1 MEQNG
6 NTKKEGLYFMRK
18 KWEIEEEYRNFCR
31 NNKELALQTLREL
44 TLTPTETGKEDQ
56 RIAYCMEWM
65 KQQGMESVHTD
76 ELGNVIWEY
85 RPEQE
90 KKVLYTAHLDTV
102 FSLEEPLEIKEDGMI
117 WRCPGI
123 TDDTVNVVMLLM
135 AAKYVHETEPELP
148 CGLIFAADLGEEGL
162 GNLCGVRAL
171 VDHYEKNLC
180 GMAAFDLYRDKMYPI
195 CIGSVRYRISAKTK
209 GGHSFLN
216 FGRKN
221 AIAELAGLIG
231 ELYRFQT
238 DAASHTTYN
247 VGKIEGGTSVNTIA
261 QDASMLFEFRSEDY
275 RSLEACET
283 YLEQT
288 IAARQSEEVQYSCE
302 LVGKRPCARET
313 APVQMAR
320 MTRCAQ
326 KTLKAADGEEPV
338 CSEASTDCNIPLSRH
353 IPAICVGFCRGG
365 GAHTREEWLD
375 AASVEDGMC
384 AAAALVCRLPWMCCE
399 SRVVVR
405 DGIEDRKEKEE
416 IRRLLELCDQ
426 DFVPPLSHRN
436 STSQTNWAETE
447 EKTDGIAEYLEN
459 ICSQHVVLWK
469 EEGVVRAFMT
479 WKDHFNCE
487 NLEAYP
493 DSCYLTTLCVWPD
506 YRGQGISEVMYAE
519 AEKDIAAKF
528 PGSRITLRTWSTNG
542 AQEHILDKLGYSLVR
557 RLKDDRGEGIDTVYF
572 VKKEENDR

>member
-1 MEQNG
+1 
-6 NTKKEGLYFMRK
+6 
-18 KWEIEEEYRNFCR
+18 
-31 NNKELALQTLREL
+31 
-44 TLTPTETGKEDQ
+44 
-56 RIAYCMEWM
+56 
-65 KQQGMESVHTD
+65 
-76 ELGNVIWEY
+76 
-85 RPEQE
+85 
-90 KKVLYTAHLDTV
+90 
-102 FSLEEPLEIKEDGMI
+102 
-117 WRCPGI
+117 
-123 TDDTVNVVMLLM
+123 
-135 AAKYVHETEPELP
+135 
-148 CGLIFAADLGEEGL
+148 
-162 GNLCGVRAL
+162 
-171 VDHYEKNLC
+171 
-180 GMAAFDLYRDKMYPI
+180 MYPI

-261 QDASMLFEFRSEDY
+261 QNAFMLFEFRSEDY

-283 YLEQT
+283 YLEET

-313 APVQMAR
+313 DPVQMAR
-320 MTRCAQ
+320 MTRCVQ

-405 DGIEDRKEKEE
+405 DGIEDPKEKEE
-416 IRRLLELCDQ
+416 IRQLLELCDQ
-426 DFVPPLSHRN
+426 DFVPPDRKS
-436 STSQTNWAETE
+436 
-447 EKTDGIAEYLEN
+447 
-459 ICSQHVVLWK
+459 VV
-469 EEGVVRAFMT
+469 
-479 WKDHFNCE
+479 
-487 NLEAYP
+487 
-493 DSCYLTTLCVWPD
+493 
-506 YRGQGISEVMYAE
+506 
-519 AEKDIAAKF
+519 
-528 PGSRITLRTWSTNG
+528 
-542 AQEHILDKLGYSLVR
+542 
-557 RLKDDRGEGIDTVYF
+557 
-572 VKKEENDR
+572 

>member
-18 KWEIEEEYRNFCR
+18 KWEIEEKYRNFCR
-31 NNKELALQTLREL
+31 NNKELALQMLREL

-275 RSLEACET
+275 RKLDFGEQQTFDSLCFLEPKITEEA
-283 YLEQT
+283 L
-288 IAARQSEEVQYSCE
+288 
-302 LVGKRPCARET
+302 K
-313 APVQMAR
+313 
-320 MTRCAQ
+320 
-326 KTLKAADGEEPV
+326 KAAEAIFADPSCGNVFRIKGIVKTGETV
-338 CSEASTDCNIPLSRH
+338 WSEINA
-353 IPAICVGFCRGG
+353 
-365 GAHTREEWLD
+365 TREQMTFQ
-375 AASVEDGMC
+375 AV
-384 AAAALVCRLPWMCCE
+384 PE
-399 SRVVVR
+399 SQEVLIVIGAGLSKERISGIL
-405 DGIEDRKEKEE
+405 GIE
-416 IRRLLELCDQ
+416 
-426 DFVPPLSHRN
+426 
-436 STSQTNWAETE
+436 
-447 EKTDGIAEYLEN
+447 
-459 ICSQHVVLWK
+459 
-469 EEGVVRAFMT
+469 
-479 WKDHFNCE
+479 
-487 NLEAYP
+487 
-493 DSCYLTTLCVWPD
+493 
-506 YRGQGISEVMYAE
+506 
-519 AEKDIAAKF
+519 
-528 PGSRITLRTWSTNG
+528 
-542 AQEHILDKLGYSLVR
+542 
-557 RLKDDRGEGIDTVYF
+557 
-572 VKKEENDR
+572 

>member
-18 KWEIEEEYRNFCR
+18 KWEIEDEYRKFCR

-85 RPEQE
+85 RPEQK

-171 VDHYEKNLC
+171 VDHYEENLC

-313 APVQMAR
+313 DPVQMAR

-338 CSEASTDCNIPLSRH
+338 CSEASTDCNITLSRH

-365 GAHTREEWLD
+365 GAYQRRMARCRQRRRWHVCSRSTRMS
-375 AASVEDGMC
+375 ASVDVLREQSRCKGRDRGPKRERGNP
-384 AAAALVCRLPWMCCE
+384 AAAGAVRSGFRSAAFPPQQYIPDELGRDRRKDGWNCRI
-399 SRVVVR
+399 S
-405 DGIEDRKEKEE
+405 G
-416 IRRLLELCDQ
+416 
-426 DFVPPLSHRN
+426 
-436 STSQTNWAETE
+436 
-447 EKTDGIAEYLEN
+447 EYLQSA
-459 ICSQHVVLWK
+459 C
-469 EEGVVRAFMT
+469 GVVEGR
-479 WKDHFNCE
+479 
-487 NLEAYP
+487 
-493 DSCYLTTLCVWPD
+493 
-506 YRGQGISEVMYAE
+506 
-519 AEKDIAAKF
+519 
-528 PGSRITLRTWSTNG
+528 GSRAGLYD
-542 AQEHILDKLGYSLVR
+542 L
-557 RLKDDRGEGIDTVYF
+557 EGSF
-572 VKKEENDR
+572 